1 MAAPPPPV
9 IGTIQTTTGVV
20 TVVDASGVV
29 AQVQVGDPVYRHD
42 TIETG
47 ADGAVGITFTDG
59 TAFNLSNN
67 ARMVLNQFVCDGT
80 SNSALF
86 SLSKGAFTFIA
97 GKIAKTGGL
106 RIDTPFARIRGAA
119 QDGGIGILT
128 LAALAFSTL
137 REIQAASRSDA
148 FLDDGTI
155 TYKDSPHGT
164 FEITTRDGR
173 VIVADDPGETVVVD
187 PAGSVTRIPNSSS
200 RMAELQQAQQNA
212 LNTLSMG
219 LGQQGAAP
227 GGSSTDT
234 FNTPL
239 QLQPINFSQPQNNDP
254 GPTHVT
260 INITPTTQGF
270 IEIPQSKPP
279 SAPAPAPPPESTIA
293 INTIAGDIAI
303 AGVNIINAGKA
314 NTGFDITGTTNGQM
328 VTLTIL
334 DSSGQVKD
342 THTTMVAN
350 NVWSVNVS
358 SPDARSLA
366 DGSYTVTAIVSD
378 APGNQLVQAT
388 QTFAVHETLPTVT
401 INALAANGG
410 NVINHA
416 EAQAGVTLSGTVTGL
431 AAGAT
436 FAISVAEGSFT
447 HSYTA
452 TVNAQGTGWTTTIP
466 PADATTLKDGT
477 LTVTAQVTDQF
488 GNQSVQATQTFTV
501 HELPTVTISAQDGD
515 GDNVITHAEAQ
526 GGVTLIGTVTGLA
539 AGAKFNITV
548 ADGSFTHSYTATV
561 NAQGT
566 GWTTTIPPADA
577 TTLKDGTL
585 TVTAQVTDQFG
596 NQSVQATQTFTV
608 HELPTV
614 TISVQDGDGDNVITH
629 AEAQG
634 GVTLSGTVTG
644 LAAGATFNIT
654 VADGSFT
661 HSYTATVNAKGT
673 GWTATIPPADAT
685 TLKDGTLTVT
695 AQVTDQFGNQSEQAA
710 QAFAV
715 DETLPTVTI
724 SGISPDTGS
733 SASDGITNV
742 AVVTVSGTTKAN
754 STVKLF
760 DDGNQAGTAIADSTG
775 HWSVTN
781 VTLSEGVNDLT
792 AIATDATGNVSAVSA
807 TFVATLDQDTGER
820 LAVNFNG
827 LTGGDAVED
836 QTITAIVTDT
846 DNDVPTSGITYTWQL
861 SHDGGNTWSTVGAN
875 TPTYTPGEDDEGG
888 LLKVLASFTDAAG
901 NTESGSSTVGVLPL
915 LTIANNSL
923 LVSPNGSVSLGVS
936 LTQEPTPDDTIS
948 VTISFPSS
956 GAHDPTIAA
965 GDHATGNPNTSGGIT
980 TYTFSVAD
988 VNSGLTITNHGDPV
1002 DTLTV
1007 QEILNGDI
1015 VATSKPL
1022 WSPILQSSA
1031 AARSSL
1037 TSPRPQPAKTP
1048 WCSCA
1053 PRITTSSWAARSLRC

>member
-358 SPDARSLA
+358 SPDARLLA

-401 INALAANGG
+401 ISALAANGG

-416 EAQAGVTLSGTVTGL
+416 EAQAGVTLSGSVTGL

-436 FAISVAEGSFT
+436 FAIS
-447 HSYTA
+447 
-452 TVNAQGTGWTTTIP
+452 
-466 PADATTLKDGT
+466 
-477 LTVTAQVTDQF
+477 
-488 GNQSVQATQTFTV
+488 
-501 HELPTVTISAQDGD
+501 
-515 GDNVITHAEAQ
+515 
-526 GGVTLIGTVTGLA
+526 
-539 AGAKFNITV
+539 V

-634 GVTLSGTVTG
+634 GVTLSGSVTG

-661 HSYTATVNAKGT
+661 HSYTATVNAQGT
-673 GWTATIPPADAT
+673 GWTTTIPPADAT

-792 AIATDATGNVSAVSA
+792 ATATDAAGNVSPVSA
-807 TFVATLDQDTGER
+807 SFVATLDQDTGEH
-820 LAVNFNG
+820 LPVNFNG

-836 QTITAIVTDT
+836 QTITAVVTDT
-846 DNDVPTSGITYTWQL
+846 DNDVPTSGITYAWQI

-923 LVSPNGSVSLGVS
+923 LVSPNGSVSLGIS
-936 LTQEPTPDDTIS
+936 LTQEPTPDDTIL

-965 GDHATGNPNTSGGIT
+965 GDHATGTPHTSGGIT

-1007 QEILNGDI
+1007 KEILNGDI

>member
-1 MAAPPPPV
+1 MSTRPNNRPCAQHPLPTIGFSVAERFAPMGDSISAGDELAVGGCAQAMAAPPSQAIGKVETV
-9 IGTIQTTTGVV
+9 IGQV
-20 TVVDASGVV
+20 TVMDARGVV
-29 AQVQVGDPVYRHD
+29 AQVKVGDPVYRHD

-47 ADGAVGITFTDG
+47 ADGAVGITFIDG

-67 ARMVLNQFVCDGT
+67 ARMALNEFVCDGT

-86 SLSKGAFTFIA
+86 NLSKGVFAFIA
-97 GKIAKTGGL
+97 GKVAKAGGL
-106 RIDTPFARIRGAA
+106 RIDTPFARIRG

-128 LAALAFSTL
+128 LAALAFSTI

-148 FLDDGTI
+148 FLDDGAI

-212 LNTLSMG
+212 LSTLSLG

-239 QLQPINFSQPQNNDP
+239 QLQPINFSQTQNNEP

-260 INITPTTQGF
+260 INITTTTQGF
-270 IEIPQSKPP
+270 IELPQSKPP
-279 SAPAPAPPPESTIA
+279 SAPAPAPPPPPESTIA
-293 INTIAGDIAI
+293 INTIAGDIAL
-303 AGVNIINAGKA
+303 ARVNIINADKA
-314 NTGFDITGTTNGQM
+314 NAGFDITGTTSGVANGQM

-342 THTTMVAN
+342 TYTTMAAN
-350 NVWSVNVS
+350 NAWSVDVS

-401 INALAANGG
+401 ISALAANGG

-416 EAQAGVTLSGTVTGL
+416 EAQTGGKLSGSGTGL
-431 AAGAT
+431 RAGAT
-436 FAISVAEGSFT
+436 FAIS
-447 HSYTA
+447 
-452 TVNAQGTGWTTTIP
+452 
-466 PADATTLKDGT
+466 
-477 LTVTAQVTDQF
+477 
-488 GNQSVQATQTFTV
+488 
-501 HELPTVTISAQDGD
+501 
-515 GDNVITHAEAQ
+515 
-526 GGVTLIGTVTGLA
+526 
-539 AGAKFNITV
+539 V

-566 GWTTTIPPADA
+566 GWTTTIPPTDA

-596 NQSVQATQTFTV
+596 NQSEQATQTFTL

-614 TISVQDGDGDNVITH
+614 TISAQDGDGDNVITH

-661 HSYTATVNAKGT
+661 HSYTATVNAQGA
-673 GWTATIPPADAT
+673 GWTTTISPADAT

-695 AQVTDQFGNQSEQAA
+695 AQVTDQFGNQSVQAT

-754 STVKLF
+754 STVNCLTM
-760 DDGNQAGTAIADSTG
+760 GT
-775 HWSVTN
+775 
-781 VTLSEGVNDLT
+781 
-792 AIATDATGNVSAVSA
+792 
-807 TFVATLDQDTGER
+807 
-820 LAVNFNG
+820 
-827 LTGGDAVED
+827 
-836 QTITAIVTDT
+836 
-846 DNDVPTSGITYTWQL
+846 
-861 SHDGGNTWSTVGAN
+861 
-875 TPTYTPGEDDEGG
+875 
-888 LLKVLASFTDAAG
+888 
-901 NTESGSSTVGVLPL
+901 
-915 LTIANNSL
+915 
-923 LVSPNGSVSLGVS
+923 
-936 LTQEPTPDDTIS
+936 
-948 VTISFPSS
+948 
-956 GAHDPTIAA
+956 
-965 GDHATGNPNTSGGIT
+965 
-980 TYTFSVAD
+980 
-988 VNSGLTITNHGDPV
+988 
-1002 DTLTV
+1002 
-1007 QEILNGDI
+1007 
-1015 VATSKPL
+1015 KP
-1022 WSPILQSSA
+1022 
-1031 AARSSL
+1031 
-1037 TSPRPQPAKTP
+1037 
-1048 WCSCA
+1048 A
-1053 PRITTSSWAARSLRC
+1053 PRSRTARVTGA

>member
-1 MAAPPPPV
+1 MMGAPPPQA
-9 IGTIQTTTGVV
+9 IGKIQTATGPV

-29 AQVQVGDPVYRHD
+29 AQVKVGDRVYRHD

-67 ARMVLNQFVCDGT
+67 ARMALKEFVCDGT

-86 SLSKGAFTFIA
+86 SLNQGAFNFIA
-97 GKIAKTGGL
+97 GKVAKAGGL

-173 VIVADDPGETVVVD
+173 VIVADDPGETIVVD
-187 PAGSVTRIPNSSS
+187 PAGSVTRLPNSAS
-200 RMAELQQAQQNA
+200 RMTELQGAQQAA
-212 LNTLSMG
+212 LATLSLG

-260 INITPTTQGF
+260 INITTTTQGF

-279 SAPAPAPPPESTIA
+279 SAPAPAPPPPPESTIA

-303 AGVNIINAGKA
+303 AGVNIINADKA
-314 NTGFDITGTTNGQM
+314 NAGFEITGTTSGVTNGQM

-342 THTTMVAN
+342 IYTTMVAN

-585 TVTAQVTDQFG
+585 TVTTQVADQFG
-596 NQSVQATQTFTV
+596 NQSVQAT
-608 HELPTV
+608 
-614 TISVQDGDGDNVITH
+614 
-629 AEAQG
+629 
-634 GVTLSGTVTG
+634 
-644 LAAGATFNIT
+644 
-654 VADGSFT
+654 
-661 HSYTATVNAKGT
+661 
-673 GWTATIPPADAT
+673 
-685 TLKDGTLTVT
+685 
-695 AQVTDQFGNQSEQAA
+695 

-742 AVVTVSGTTKAN
+742 AVVAVSGTTKAN

-760 DDGNQAGTAIADSTG
+760 DDGNQADTAIADSTG

-781 VTLSEGVNDLT
+781 VTLSEGVNNLT
-792 AIATDATGNVSAVSA
+792 ATATDAAGNVSAVSA
-807 TFVATLDQDTGER
+807 TFAATLDQDTGER
-820 LAVNFNG
+820 LPVNFNG

-846 DNDVPTSGITYTWQL
+846 DNDVPTSGITYAWQI

-901 NTESGSSTVGVLPL
+901 NTESGSSTVGVSPL

-1007 QEILNGDI
+1007 KEILNGDI